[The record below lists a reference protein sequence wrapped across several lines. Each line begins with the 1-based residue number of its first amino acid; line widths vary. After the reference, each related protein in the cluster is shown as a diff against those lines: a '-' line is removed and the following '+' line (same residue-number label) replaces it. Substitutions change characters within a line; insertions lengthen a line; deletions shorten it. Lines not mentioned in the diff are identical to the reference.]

1 MRVSSGLC
9 LWCLVCSTVFCFAQ
23 ESNETIFSGPQ
34 SGEVIPAL
42 TVELL
47 SGENRGATLD
57 LTSHIDDRP
66 SVLIFI
72 HQLTRPG
79 FGLMRTVGDFAS
91 KRPITSGQSAQN
103 DASSEPSD
111 ETDKNADSE
120 STSRKEKTMPVGVV
134 FFFGDKTETI
144 QWGCNGQRLV
154 CDGVIYGGSAAGV
167 AGPGAVG

>member
-1 MRVSSGLC
+1 MVDLSSRGEREDLKQPLIFGLSVGVIVLRVSSGLC

-34 SGEVIPAL
+34 SGVIPAL

-120 STSRKEKTMPVGVV
+120 STSRKEKNYARRGR
-134 FFFGDKTETI
+134 FFI
-144 QWGCNGQRLV
+144 
-154 CDGVIYGGSAAGV
+154 
-167 AGPGAVG
+167 